1 MTNNLHTTHILVG
14 LLIFLII
21 LSAFFS
27 AAETAMMSLN
37 RYRLRNLVRKNH
49 RAAKYASELL
59 ERPDLLLS
67 VILIGDNCA
76 DIFASSVATL
86 LVLQQFGHA
95 AVAFSTLV
103 LTLIILIFAEI
114 APKTW
119 AAMYPERVAFAS
131 VYILKFLLVVLYPVI
146 WLINGASN
154 LVLRVFGVK
163 VSRKSLEK
171 LNHEELRTVL
181 REATGLTVTSYQ
193 GMLLSILDL
202 EAKTVEDI
210 MIPRQDILGIDLDE
224 DWNLILQNLTKS
236 QHTRIPLYSDS
247 IDHVKGMLHLRHALN
262 LMAKDR
268 LNKKTLLE
276 IADPVY
282 FVPEGTPLNVQL
294 GNFKKQRCRSAL
306 VVDEYGDILGLI
318 TLEDILEEIVGE
330 FTTSLDVAT
339 QDVQKQKDDSYLVD
353 GSVNIRELNR
363 LAHTDLPIEGP
374 KTLNGLILEY
384 LETLPIVGIGFRLSG
399 YPIEIIA
406 VEENMVKTAKIWPKA
421 RLLLGD
427 LKKNIKAE
435 KKPKRK

>member
-1 MTNNLHTTHILVG
+1 MNHTTHVLIG
-14 LLIFLII
+14 LLIFLVI

-49 RAAKYASELL
+49 RAAKYASQLL

-86 LVLQQFGHA
+86 IVVQEFGNA
-95 AVAFSTLV
+95 AVVGATLL

-114 APKTW
+114 APKTC

-131 VYILKFLLVVLYPVI
+131 VYVLKFLLLVLYPVI
-146 WLINGASN
+146 WLVNAASN
-154 LVLRVFGVK
+154 LVLRIFGIK
-163 VSRKSLEK
+163 VSRKTLEK
-171 LNHEELRTVL
+171 LNHEELHTVL

-210 MIPRQDILGIDLDE
+210 MIPRQDIMGIDLDE
-224 DWNLILQNLTKS
+224 DWNSILQNLTKS

-247 IDHVKGMLHLRHALN
+247 IDHVKGMLHLRRALN
-262 LMAKDR
+262 LLAKDR

-294 GNFKKQRCRSAL
+294 INFKEQKCRSAL
-306 VVDEYGDILGLI
+306 VVDEYGDIQGLI

-330 FTTSLDVAT
+330 FTTSLVAT
-339 QDVQKQKDDSYLVD
+339 TQDAQKQKDGSYLVD
-353 GSVNIRELNR
+353 GGVNIRELNR
-363 LAHTDLPIEGP
+363 LMHADLPTKGP

-384 LETLPIVGIGFRLSG
+384 LETLPMIGVGFRLAG

-406 VEENMVKTAKIWPKA
+406 LEENMVKTARIWPKL
-421 RLLLGD
+421 RLLPTP
-427 LKKNIKAE
+427 KKKKRE
-435 KKPKRK
+435 KREKT